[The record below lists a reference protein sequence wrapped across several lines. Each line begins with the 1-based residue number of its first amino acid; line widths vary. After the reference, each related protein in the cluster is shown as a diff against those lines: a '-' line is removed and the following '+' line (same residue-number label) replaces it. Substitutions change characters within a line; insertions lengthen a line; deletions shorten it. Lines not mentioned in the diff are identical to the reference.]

1 MVCGGFC
8 EERKPAAGGWEH
20 LLTDAHAHIGSM
32 AEVEERLNSRIPS
45 MVSAGYPQEAG
56 KLEDICR
63 RKCH

>member
-45 MVSAGYPQEAG
+45 MVSAGY
-56 KLEDICR
+56 R
-63 RKCH
+63 RGRETGRYLQAEGV